1 MTPLIGWHLGN
12 GNAPTDIDW
21 RILEA
26 VPPRCIV
33 FLPDEGTQ
41 PEHLTRLLGMAPA
54 CHIIMRPYYVP
65 GGGLADYTDQC
76 KRAMDRYWP
85 VVPAGQRHLQPF
97 NEPNMPRWAN
107 WEGFGDQLA
116 DMQLFDD
123 WFCAA
128 YSTLKRHDANTK
140 IGGPSLTPGNR
151 DAWFRGDAGGH
162 YYLHGPS
169 GCVETL
175 TPTAA
180 LAARA
185 ESACNASLYLMDEH
199 YAHTYIH
206 EARDAYQAPWLG
218 LRFER
223 YRLFLPDKPLWITEA
238 GFPNRANW
246 PDWGDAALVD
256 WLNAI
261 KGRNVQGVALWILG
275 DKDQWGRPWYDGGN
289 PRPLVYTLGQ
299 WQNEQAPPARE
310 GLPEDEMA
318 TDAATLA
325 QKVRWWFEEY
335 TRQVEAGNTVRAKAI
350 RYSLITLL
358 YRLERA
364 L

>member
-33 FLPDEGTQ
+33 LLPDEGTQ

-128 YSTLKRHDANTK
+128 YSTLKRHDSNTK
-140 IGGPSLTPGNR
+140 IGGPSLTPGSR

-335 TRQVEAGNTVRAKAI
+335 TRQTEAGNTVRAKAI